1 MGEKSRNV
9 ILTGALAAG
18 AVIGL
23 VYLFKRHQKSKNFQ
37 NDSNEI
43 SRDLLMRILKD
54 FDKEMFS
61 LLNLIAHVSRQII
74 KQSQRSLSIDEIKA
88 VLYGNNLRIEE
99 EMNKIRKKVYK
110 KYGVQETEVN
120 KALSHISKKDRE
132 IVGIVQK
139 SLLELQEA
147 YKGKLLLTLK
157 VFPSFMTPEFVL
169 NTIVQVKKQL
179 LLEAKNNLPSNKS
192 RKEIL
197 NLIDP
202 SLEDAIKER
211 VYKQE
216 GLDRFDDPPEK
227 IILFAMNKYST
238 EIPNFL
244 QQMTQINTQTMKAL
258 QYVVRE
264 SDDVL
269 QRIDSISYDLINPS
283 GQFEKLD

>member
-110 KYGVQETEVN
+110 KYGVQEAEVN
-120 KALSHISKKDRE
+120 RALSLISKKDRE

>member
-23 VYLFKRHQKSKNFQ
+23 VYLFKRHQKSKSLQ

-54 FDKEMFS
+54 FDKEMFT

-120 KALSHISKKDRE
+120 KALSLISKKDRE

>member
-23 VYLFKRHQKSKNFQ
+23 VYLFKRHQKSRNLQK
-37 NDSNEI
+37 DSNRI
-43 SRDLLMRILKD
+43 SRDLLIRILKD

-61 LLNLIAHVSRQII
+61 LLNLIAHVSRQIL
-74 KQSQRSLSIDEIKA
+74 KQSQRSMSIDEIKA

-99 EMNKIRKKVYK
+99 EMQKIRKKVYK
-110 KYGVQETEVN
+110 KYGVEEAEVN
-120 KALSHISKKDRE
+120 KALSLISKKDRE
-132 IVGIVQK
+132 VVAIVQK

-157 VFPSFMTPEFVL
+157 VFPAFLTPEFVL
-169 NTIVQVKKQL
+169 NTIVKVKKQL
-179 LLEAKNNLPSNKS
+179 LLEAKNNLPSNPS
-192 RKEIL
+192 QNEIFH
-197 NLIDP
+197 LIDP
-202 SLEDAIKER
+202 SLEGAIKER
-211 VYKQE
+211 VYKEE

-238 EIPNFL
+238 EVPNFL

-258 QYVVRE
+258 QYIVKE
-264 SDDVL
+264 FDDAL
-269 QRIDSISYDLINPS
+269 QRIDSIDHSLNKPESQLD
-283 GQFEKLD
+283 KLD

>member
-54 FDKEMFS
+54 FDKEMFT

-120 KALSHISKKDRE
+120 KALSLISKKDRE

>member
-23 VYLFKRHQKSKNFQ
+23 VYLFKRHQKSRNLQK
-37 NDSNEI
+37 DSNRI
-43 SRDLLMRILKD
+43 SRDLLIRILKD

-61 LLNLIAHVSRQII
+61 LLNLIAHVSRQIL
-74 KQSQRSLSIDEIKA
+74 KQSQRSMSIDEIKA

-99 EMNKIRKKVYK
+99 EMQKIRKKVYK
-110 KYGVQETEVN
+110 KYGVEEVEVN
-120 KALSHISKKDRE
+120 KALSLISKKDRE
-132 IVGIVQK
+132 VVAIVQK

-157 VFPSFMTPEFVL
+157 VFPAFLTPEFVL
-169 NTIVQVKKQL
+169 NTIVKVKKQL
-179 LLEAKNNLPSNKS
+179 LLEAKNNLPSNPS
-192 RKEIL
+192 QNEIFH
-197 NLIDP
+197 LIDP

-211 VYKQE
+211 VYKEE

-238 EIPNFL
+238 EVPNFL

-258 QYVVRE
+258 QYIVKE
-264 SDDVL
+264 FDDAL
-269 QRIDSISYDLINPS
+269 QRIDSIDHSLNKPESQLD
-283 GQFEKLD
+283 KLD

>member
-23 VYLFKRHQKSKNFQ
+23 VYLFKRHQKSKSLQ

-110 KYGVQETEVN
+110 KYGVQEAEVN
-120 KALSHISKKDRE
+120 RALSLISKKDRE

>member
-54 FDKEMFS
+54 FDKEMFT